1 MTLNGQSVNK
11 KFFFYIFQRS
21 YFVLSNYTIN
31 FRKLPLK
38 PQHLT
43 PAFFKNFVAGVFSF
57 MESFL
62 RIMYHFLLFSE
73 VSLQFLNYLNIILNK
88 RCFLLC
94 KSFFYF
100 IFVLLL

>member
-1 MTLNGQSVNK
+1 M
-11 KFFFYIFQRS
+11 IQRFEIS
-21 YFVLSNYTIN
+21 
-31 FRKLPLK
+31 PLK
-38 PQHLT
+38 LQHFT

-62 RIMYHFLLFSE
+62 RIMYDFLLFSK